1 VNMSRRGALPRPRS
15 GDKNIRVLRIGH
27 RFVRDDRTITHLC
40 LVSRALGAEA
50 IILGEVEKELRDT
63 MGEVCQRWGGEF
75 QILEEPSWK
84 KVVLAAKKDGRTV
97 VHLTMY
103 GLPLQDRLGEMK
115 RLDRFLV
122 VVGGPK
128 VPREMYGLADFNIA
142 ITNQPHSEVAALA
155 ILLHELHGGKELKR
169 KFSESKIKII
179 PQDRGKK
186 VELAY

>member
-1 VNMSRRGALPRPRS
+1 M
-15 GDKNIRVLRIGH
+15 
-27 RFVRDDRTITHLC
+27 RDDRTITHLC

-50 IILGEVEKELRDT
+50 IILEQVEKELRDT

-84 KVVLAAKKDGRTV
+84 KVVLAAKNDGRAV
-97 VHLTMY
+97 IHLTMY
-103 GLPLQDRLGEMK
+103 GLPLQDRLGEMR

-128 VPREMYGLADFNIA
+128 VPREIYSLADFNIA

-155 ILLHELHGGKELKR
+155 ILLHELQEGKELKR
-169 KFSESKIKII
+169 KFSESELKII
-179 PQDRGKK
+179 PQDHGKK
-186 VELAY
+186 VELTY